1 MTVDPRAPVI
11 VGAGQL
17 LRRPEDAAAA
27 PEPIDM
33 MRETLERAALDS
45 GAPDLL
51 RAADS
56 IRVVQLLSWRYPD
69 PARFLADRLGA
80 SPRETVLTTTGG
92 NSPQMLVNETARA
105 IQAGELDVALLVG
118 AEAMFTRSR
127 ARRQKVWLEWTT
139 QEETSPTQVLGDD
152 QSGSND
158 IEMSRAL
165 ALPTQIYPIF
175 ENAIRAA
182 SGASVADHSRH
193 LAELWSRFSAVA
205 ATNPYA
211 WSSTAQS
218 AEEIGT
224 VTADNRMIGFPY
236 TKAMNANLTTDQAA
250 GVIMCSAAAADAAG
264 VPRDRWV
271 FPWSGADGH
280 DHYWVSERA
289 DLHSSPAIRLVGRAT
304 LELADTNVDEIAHV
318 DLYSC
323 FPSAVQIGAA
333 ELGLGLDRQLTVTG
347 GLSFG
352 GGPGNNYSMHAI
364 ATMVDVLRRDPG
376 ALGLVTSLG
385 WYITKHAI
393 GVYGTEPPPS
403 GHRCARPQDAI
414 DALPRRAFV
423 AEHEGDVTVE
433 SYTVMHERD
442 GRPSLGIVACRLPDD
457 RRAWANVRDADVL
470 RDMTAQEQHG
480 RRGRLSRDGTLTLS

>member
-1 MTVDPRAPVI
+1 VI
-11 VGAGQL
+11 VGAAQL
-17 LRRPEDAAAA
+17 LRRPEDPAAA

-33 MRETLERAALDS
+33 MRETLERAAVDS

-56 IRVVQLLSWRYPD
+56 IRVIQLLSWRYPD
-69 PARFLADRLGA
+69 PGRFLAERLGA

-105 IQAGELDVALLVG
+105 IQAGEIDVALLVG
-118 AEAMFTRSR
+118 AEAMFTRFR
-127 ARRQKVWLEWTT
+127 ARRQKAWLQWTT
-139 QEETSPTQVLGDD
+139 QEEKPPTRVLGDD
-152 QSGSND
+152 LAGTND
-158 IEMSRAL
+158 IEMSRAM

-193 LAELWSRFSAVA
+193 LAELWSRFSEVA
-205 ATNPYA
+205 AANPYA
-211 WSSTAQS
+211 WSPTAQS
-218 AEEIGT
+218 PEEIET
-224 VTADNRMIGFPY
+224 VTAENRMIGFPY
-236 TKAMNANLTTDQAA
+236 TKAMNANLDTDQAA

-289 DLHSSPAIRLVGRAT
+289 DLHSSPAIRLVGKAA
-304 LELADTNVDEIAHV
+304 LELAGKGVDDIAHI

-333 ELGLGLDRQLTVTG
+333 ELGLSLDRQLTVTG

-364 ATMVDVLRRDPG
+364 ATMVETLRRDPG
-376 ALGLVTSLG
+376 AFGLVTSLG

-403 GHRCARPQDAI
+403 GHRSARPQEAI
-414 DALPRRAFV
+414 DALPRCDFV

-442 GRPSLGIVACRLPDD
+442 GTPSLGIVACRLPDE
-457 RRAWANVRDADVL
+457 RRAWANVRDVDVL
-470 RDMTAQEQHG
+470 RGMTEQEQHG
-480 RRGRLSRDGTLTLS
+480 RRGRLDRDGTLALS